1 VTVEDEPCSHYWLIE
16 TPKGPWSLGTCKKC
30 SKIDAFKNTVENT
43 GWNPTPRPG
52 QKGKEKKESK
62 SDREMLTKE
71 EFLALSNPK
80 VENGSK
86 YKIAFKLRMVK
97 EVTTLGRTEVRK
109 KYGLPETTLRGWL
122 KLYK

>member
-1 VTVEDEPCSHYWLIE
+1 VIVDDEPCSHYWLLE

-43 GWNPTPRPG
+43 GWSPPPRPG
-52 QKGKEKKESK
+52 QKGKEKRVSK

-71 EFLALSNPK
+71 EFLAIRNPK
-80 VENGSK
+80 VSNGAK
-86 YKIAFKLRMVK
+86 YKTAFKLRMVQ
-97 EVTTLGRTEVRK
+97 EVTTLGRAEVRK